1 MTNSIID
8 MIDVNYSITEAGKER
23 VLLNNITHSF
33 KKGTIS
39 TISGPSG
46 SGKTTLLY
54 ALAGLVDNVKGN
66 IMIDGTTINKMN
78 EKDRNNYRLN
88 NLSMVYQNLNL
99 FSFMNVEEN
108 ILVPLYLQNKQITAE
123 TKSRIVKYLD
133 IMSLGRIQNKDI
145 NSLSGGEKQRVA
157 IIRALISDPKI
168 ILCDEPTASLDEQNV
183 NVFMNTLVDIKNET
197 NTSFIIVTHDQR
209 VFRFG
214 EDKCYLSNGNIYK
227 ISHNDNYDIKIS
239 EAI

>member
-1 MTNSIID
+1 MANSIID
-8 MIDVNYSITEAGKER
+8 MIDVNYSIIEAGKER

-33 KKGTIS
+33 RKGAIS

-54 ALAGLVDNVKGN
+54 AIAGLVDNVKGN
-66 IMIDGTTINKMN
+66 IMIDGVTINSMN
-78 EKDRNNYRLN
+78 EKNRNNYRLN

-108 ILVPLYLQNKQITAE
+108 ILVPLYLQDKPITAE
-123 TKSRIVKYLD
+123 TKKMIARYLD

-157 IIRALISDPKI
+157 IIRALISNPKI
-168 ILCDEPTASLDEQNV
+168 VLCDEPTASLDEQNV

-214 EDKCYLSNGNIYK
+214 EDKCYLSDGNIYN
-227 ISHNDNYDIKIS
+227 ICHDNNFDINIPK
-239 EAI
+239 AI